1 MQDLPMIVAR
11 ILLVTTA
18 GGLWM
23 FASASAADPVFD
35 PMQLWSG
42 PTASQPSRGG
52 RDIMREA
59 ERGPSLTQRFGL
71 PQISGPLRLDL
82 PPALAPQHSGELA
95 VPPPVPPEMALRPRP

>member
-1 MQDLPMIVAR
+1 MQGLLMIIVR
-11 ILLVTTA
+11 ILQVTTA

-23 FASASAADPVFD
+23 LASTAAADPLFD
-35 PMQLWSG
+35 PMQTWSG

-59 ERGPSLTQRFGL
+59 ERGPSLTRRFGL

-82 PPALAPQHSGELA
+82 PPALAQRNTGELA
-95 VPPPVPPEMALRPRP
+95 VPPPVPPEMALRPGR